1 MDSTGVFF
9 LRHEQVEYVF
19 SHLRY
24 GQSLRSYAEKLCV
37 LSLVVMGTD
46 VGELDRCI
54 ILSGEI

>member
-1 MDSTGVFF
+1 MD
-9 LRHEQVEYVF
+9 YVF